1 MIVVQVI
8 YKDDGFM
15 NVVTLLNVLLII
27 VVYDHSAVVTI
38 I

>member
-8 YKDDGFM
+8 YKDDRFM

-27 VVYDHSAVVTI
+27 VVYDYSAVVTI